1 MVSTPLAWGPR
12 EGKSLCIIELD
23 LAPDIAYTA
32 YPLDEV
38 LRMCIDFCSQSV
50 LKKLRRLDPQSA
62 PPESL
67 ADFRTFREYFKGQ
80 REGAERNPRFLTVE
94 VIPPTTLFTDCKHP
108 GIRINLGLPS
118 EISVEVRNQ
127 FEQMWQELVAD
138 IRQCGVCPFLD
149 LYRRPV
155 VFGISAVKAEYPL
168 DRWGPLLMGGLICVN
183 NPQQRFVS

>member
-80 REGAERNPRFLTVE
+80 REGAERNPRFPTVE

-127 FEQMWQELVAD
+127 F
-138 IRQCGVCPFLD
+138 
-149 LYRRPV
+149 
-155 VFGISAVKAEYPL
+155 
-168 DRWGPLLMGGLICVN
+168 
-183 NPQQRFVS
+183 

>member
-38 LRMCIDFCSQSV
+38 LRMCIDFCSPSV

-67 ADFRTFREYFKGQ
+67 ADFSTFREYFKGQ
-80 REGAERNPRFLTVE
+80 REGAE
-94 VIPPTTLFTDCKHP
+94 
-108 GIRINLGLPS
+108 
-118 EISVEVRNQ
+118 
-127 FEQMWQELVAD
+127 
-138 IRQCGVCPFLD
+138 
-149 LYRRPV
+149 
-155 VFGISAVKAEYPL
+155 
-168 DRWGPLLMGGLICVN
+168 
-183 NPQQRFVS
+183 